1 LLRRVYIKK
10 SEGKLTPLGIIVIA
24 GELVQ
29 IVAARML
36 NVIYEQDFLPSS
48 FGYRPGVGP
57 RKAVQD
63 ITSVLYREKDC
74 VYGKTC
80 REFGSTVKG
89 VCRKNPETI
98 ERPNSRNWGSLSQNK
113 EEGVT
118 RK

>member
-1 LLRRVYIKK
+1 MYIKK
-10 SEGKLTPLGIIVIA
+10 PEGKLTPLGIIAIA
-24 GELVQ
+24 GKLVQ
-29 IVAARML
+29 VVAARML
-36 NVIYEQDFLPSS
+36 TAIYEQGFLPSS
-48 FGYRPGVGP
+48 FGYRPRVGP
-57 RKAVQD
+57 RETVQD
-63 ITSVLYREKDC
+63 ITSVLYWDKDC

-89 VCRKNPETI
+89 ICRKNPETI